1 MEEESLSLYLTG
13 QKFQKILFARR
24 LRKRMTEA
32 EIKLWMHLRGRK
44 QKYKYRRQVPLGLY
58 VADFCCMKHRLII
71 EVDGGIHEELKE
83 TDAMRDELLKT
94 GNFRLVR
101 FKNQDVLKN
110 IKKVLNELDQLCS

>member
-1 MEEESLSLYLTG
+1 
-13 QKFQKILFARR
+13 
-24 LRKRMTEA
+24 
-32 EIKLWMHLRGRK
+32 
-44 QKYKYRRQVPLGLY
+44 
-58 VADFCCMKHRLII
+58 MKHRLII